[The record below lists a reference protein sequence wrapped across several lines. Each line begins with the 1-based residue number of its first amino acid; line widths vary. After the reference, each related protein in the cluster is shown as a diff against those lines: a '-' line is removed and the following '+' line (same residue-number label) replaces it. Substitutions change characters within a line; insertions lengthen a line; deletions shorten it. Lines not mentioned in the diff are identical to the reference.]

1 MQYSCIPSAIV
12 ARPVGP
18 LTIAL
23 ALAVSFAAP
32 WSLPVSAGTSTSLSD
47 AYKIIAG
54 KQMVDLSHTF
64 GVNTPVWSGFGQAI
78 ISAASDPKTHEP
90 YTIEKH
96 GFRSNFFSIV
106 GQYGTHVDPPAH
118 FAPGGIT
125 LDKIPVSQMILPL
138 VVFDDTKYFDKD
150 KNHALTV
157 DDIKEWE
164 KEHGQV
170 PKGAFAALR
179 TDMYKNWDANPERS
193 KRVPLPTWSLNA
205 VKFSVQGGR
214 RDGHRA

>member
-1 MQYSCIPSAIV
+1 MQYSCTRRATV
-12 ARPVGP
+12 ASTVGS

-32 WSLPVSAGTSTSLSD
+32 WSLPVSADTSPSLAD

-64 GVNTPVWSGFGQAI
+64 GVSTPVWSGFGQAI

-118 FAPGGIT
+118 F
-125 LDKIPVSQMILPL
+125 
-138 VVFDDTKYFDKD
+138 
-150 KNHALTV
+150 
-157 DDIKEWE
+157 
-164 KEHGQV
+164 
-170 PKGAFAALR
+170 
-179 TDMYKNWDANPERS
+179 
-193 KRVPLPTWSLNA
+193 
-205 VKFSVQGGR
+205 
-214 RDGHRA
+214 

>member
-1 MQYSCIPSAIV
+1 MQYSCTRRAIV

-23 ALAVSFAAP
+23 ALAVSFPAP
-32 WSLPVSAGTSTSLSD
+32 WSLPVSADTSPSLAD

-96 GFRSNFFSIV
+96 GFRSNLFSIV

-125 LDKIPVSQMILPL
+125 LDKIPISQMILPL

-164 KEHGQV
+164 NPGAEGRFRGTSHRHVQELGCQSRTFQARAASNLEPQCRQV
-170 PKGAFAALR
+170 
-179 TDMYKNWDANPERS
+179 
-193 KRVPLPTWSLNA
+193 
-205 VKFSVQGGR
+205 SVQGAR